1 MADNPAGYVGEEEG
15 QRGGQVTRGKPGA
28 WMLLH
33 GDADDEEEKGA
44 RLVSAHGMALMGLG
58 ISISLDELAIGFGLG
73 LVATI
78 EGRRRGSG

>member
-1 MADNPAGYVGEEEG
+1 
-15 QRGGQVTRGKPGA
+15 
-28 WMLLH
+28 MLLH

-44 RLVSAHGMALMGLG
+44 RLVSAHGMALVGLG

-78 EGRRRGSG
+78 ERRRRGSG